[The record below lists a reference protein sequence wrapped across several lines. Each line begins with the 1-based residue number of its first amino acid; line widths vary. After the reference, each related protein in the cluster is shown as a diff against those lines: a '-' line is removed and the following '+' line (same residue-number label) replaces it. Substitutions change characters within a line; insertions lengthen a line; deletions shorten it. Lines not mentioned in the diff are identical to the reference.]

1 MWLIGYN
8 SQCVMENQGGQHE
21 HILYDI
27 LKSQRISISY
37 HFMAGSESIDR
48 KRIKDVE
55 TTSL

>member
-1 MWLIGYN
+1 MWLTGYN

-27 LKSQRISISY
+27 LKSQSISTSY
-37 HFMAGSESIDR
+37 HFTAVSESIDG
-48 KRIKDVE
+48 KRIKEVE